1 MIVAVGLT
9 TAAVAVVA
17 HALVPGLPWAAA
29 IALGA
34 IVAPP
39 DAVAAT
45 AVLRPLRPPQ
55 RILGILEGESL
66 LNDASALLIYRLAVG
81 AVAAGGFSVQAV
93 APTFLLAV
101 LGSLIAG
108 PALGW
113 LVQRLLERVQHIP
126 TAIILTFVSTFSVWL
141 VAEHV
146 GLSGVLTT
154 VCFAM
159 TLARTA
165 PARTPARI
173 RIPTNAVWATVV
185 FALNIF
191 AFIFIGLQI
200 RPIIVELAPPAR
212 EQYLLVAGA
221 VLATVIV
228 VRIVWHMS
236 FNAVIRWRDRRH
248 GFHPPRPMLQPTVGS
263 GHGDLL
269 GGHARHRHAGGSA
282 GAARGLSGARP
293 DRADGVLWWCLGTL
307 LIQGLTLKALLRA
320 LNLHDG
326 DPVARR
332 RACRAPAHAG
342 GRLRAAARR
351 RLARRGAGAQ
361 GTQDSPGPA
370 ASPRRPAR
378 EPSAPSTTPPTAPR
392 CKPRVEVLLAMRD
405 SGDIGD
411 DAFHT
416 LENDLDWM
424 EVSDPLRAANAD
436 ATE

>member
-1 MIVAVGLT
+1 M
-9 TAAVAVVA
+9 
-17 HALVPGLPWAAA
+17 
-29 IALGA
+29 
-34 IVAPP
+34 
-39 DAVAAT
+39 
-45 AVLRPLRPPQ
+45 
-55 RILGILEGESL
+55 
-66 LNDASALLIYRLAVG
+66 
-81 AVAAGGFSVQAV
+81 
-93 APTFLLAV
+93 
-101 LGSLIAG
+101 
-108 PALGW
+108 
-113 LVQRLLERVQHIP
+113 
-126 TAIILTFVSTFSVWL
+126 WL

-165 PARTPARI
+165 PARMPARI

-221 VLATVIV
+221 VLATVIA

-248 GFHPPRPMLQPTVGS
+248 GFNPPRPMLRPTVGS
-263 GHGDLL
+263 GLVISWAGMRGIVTLAAALALPEGFPARDLI
-269 GGHARHRHAGGSA
+269 
-282 GAARGLSGARP
+282 
-293 DRADGVLWWCLGTL
+293 VLTAFLVVLGTL

-326 DPVARR
+326 DPVAHEEHAARQR
-332 RACRAPAHAG
+332 MLEAAYAQLPAG
-342 GRLRAAARR
+342 GSPAVELVRKELKIRLGQVHRHDGPYATFGAEYDTAYRAALQAAR
-351 RLARRGAGAQ
+351 Q
-361 GTQDSPGPA
+361 
-370 ASPRRPAR
+370 
-378 EPSAPSTTPPTAPR
+378 
-392 CKPRVEVLLAMRD
+392 VLLAMRD